1 MRRPRGTAPGAHACG
16 AARPFR
22 SVDHAGAVQGLR
34 RRTPRGRSRAG
45 SSNVAEGDVG
55 ARAGAGGRRSW
66 CFSSGARCRTSV
78 AADSR
83 GTAPSRR
90 VRRGAAARLRLTTPP
105 ARLGP
110 CAICW
115 AISHR
120 GGAGVRVAGA
130 GGRRPDLRR
139 PRPDLRRPRPP
150 RCTVRT
156 VEALTALRTPPPSR
170 SSRRWRAG
178 SGWTTPQPR
187 CAKRWGAPVYQ
198 HPAQPDGAEDTGGG
212 LRQVRA
218 VRDAEKRV
226 RSGVGV
232 GFGSWRRCPSTP
244 PTSPRS

>member
-1 MRRPRGTAPGAHACG
+1 MRAPRTLTTMCRHRPPPPLSCPSVGPNRPPVGRGGARAPPPPLTRLSIIGRRLYRGRMRRPGGTAPGTRACG

-22 SVDHAGAVQGLR
+22 STDHAGAVQGLR

-66 CFSSGARCRTSV
+66 CLSSGARCRTSV

-90 VRRGAAARLRLTTPP
+90 VRRDAAARVRPTSPP

-110 CAICW
+110 CTICR
-115 AISHR
+115 AISWR
-120 GGAGVRVAGA
+120 CGVRAAGA

-156 VEALTALRTPPPSR
+156 AEALTALRTPPPSR
-170 SSRRWRAG
+170 SSRR
-178 SGWTTPQPR
+178 
-187 CAKRWGAPVYQ
+187 
-198 HPAQPDGAEDTGGG
+198 
-212 LRQVRA
+212 
-218 VRDAEKRV
+218 
-226 RSGVGV
+226 
-232 GFGSWRRCPSTP
+232 
-244 PTSPRS
+244 